1 MKNSIKSDVILTKGM
16 ILLFAIAGGLSVANL
31 YYNQPLLAEIAKTF
45 NTTSHNAGLIS
56 TFTQLGYAL
65 GIFLFVPL
73 GDVKEKKKII
83 LILIGLAGIAL
94 LGVAIAKTILW
105 MYIASFVVG
114 LTTVSPQIMIP
125 LATELANPN
134 EKGKVVGT
142 IVSGLLVGILLART
156 VSGFIGYK
164 LGWRFMFM
172 MASLVMFVLLIIL
185 SFKLPKTKPSVSL
198 TYKNLLKSVLNIV
211 VKYPTLRQIS
221 LSGAL
226 LFGAFSNFWTT
237 TAFMLESPPYNM
249 NSNQIGLFGLIGVV
263 GALGASLIGRLND
276 KKDSKLIIRVC
287 IILSIIS
294 YLIFKIFSLSI
305 FGFIIGIILLD
316 FGIQGAQVSNQTKVY
331 SINPDERSRLN
342 TVFVVSNFIG
352 AASGSLLGSWAWNLY
367 GWNGVCL
374 VGLVMLTGALIIN
387 LFAKNNR

>member
-83 LILIGLAGIAL
+83 LTLIGLVGIAL

-125 LATELANPN
+125 LATELANPK

-142 IVSGLLVGILLART
+142 IVSGLLIGILLART

-172 MASLVMFVLLIIL
+172 IAALVMFVLLIIL
-185 SFKLPKTKPSVSL
+185 FLKLPKTKPNVNL
-198 TYKNLLKSVLNIV
+198 TYKNLLKSVLNLV